1 MSLKEILLASRE
13 AGDYTPAWEQLVNT
27 KVFVSVLTNDS
38 GPTTSDFR
46 FEIAKS
52 EQDGNPYVV
61 VSDNLDDLARCGRT
75 TAIRENA
82 YKLMKM
88 THPGLGMIVALG
100 GGEHF
105 YIPPGLIDWIR
116 KSAQVVA
123 DSSGGEHSAE
133 PDVKNMVIPA

>member
-61 VSDNLDDLARCGRT
+61 VSDNLDDFQPYSDVR
-75 TAIRENA
+75 
-82 YKLMKM
+82 
-88 THPGLGMIVALG
+88 P
-100 GGEHF
+100 EHF
-105 YIPPGLIDWIR
+105 RLQRDSIAKQAGT
-116 KSAQVVA
+116 KTA
-123 DSSGGEHSAE
+123 DT
-133 PDVKNMVIPA
+133 PDHDFFGNPRSDTPSIGAIE

>member
-1 MSLKEILLASRE
+1 
-13 AGDYTPAWEQLVNT
+13 
-27 KVFVSVLTNDS
+27 
-38 GPTTSDFR
+38 
-46 FEIAKS
+46 
-52 EQDGNPYVV
+52 
-61 VSDNLDDLARCGRT
+61 
-75 TAIRENA
+75 
-82 YKLMKM
+82 MKM
-88 THPGLGMIVALG
+88 MHPGLGMIVALG